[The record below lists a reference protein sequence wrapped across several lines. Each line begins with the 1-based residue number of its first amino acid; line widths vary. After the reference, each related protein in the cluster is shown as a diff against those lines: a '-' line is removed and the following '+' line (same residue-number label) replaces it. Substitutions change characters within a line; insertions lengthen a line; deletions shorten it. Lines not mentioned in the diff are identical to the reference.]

1 MIGLKA
7 ALLLGVVLTTMSSGF
22 YWYYQDTQKRMAIL
36 VGNNVK
42 LEQAVYT
49 NEKTIKDLGIL
60 NQAANNEITRVNS
73 ELQQSRSQNRELV
86 DRLAKHDLGLLGN
99 QKPDLVQRIIN
110 NASDKVGRCFEILS
124 GAPLSDVERNAKDGK
139 QFNSEC
145 PWLYSPS
152 INP

>member
-42 LEQAVYT
+42 LEQAVST

-124 GAPLSDVERNAKDGK
+124 GAPLSDIERNAKDGK

>member
-7 ALLLGVVLTTMSSGF
+7 ALLLGVVLTTMSGGF

-42 LEQAVYT
+42 LEQAVST

-60 NQAANNEITRVNS
+60 NQAANNELSRVNS

-110 NASDKVGRCFEILS
+110 NASDKVGRCFELLS
-124 GAPLSDVERNAKDGK
+124 GAPLSDVERSAKDGK

-152 INP
+152 TNP

>member
-7 ALLLGVVLTTMSSGF
+7 ALLLGVVLATMSSGF

-42 LEQAVYT
+42 LEQAVST

>member
-42 LEQAVYT
+42 LEQAVST

-110 NASDKVGRCFEILS
+110 NASDKVGRCFEIIS

>member
-42 LEQAVYT
+42 LEQAVST

>member
-42 LEQAVYT
+42 LEQAVST

-124 GAPLSDVERNAKDGK
+124 GVPLSDVERNAKDGK